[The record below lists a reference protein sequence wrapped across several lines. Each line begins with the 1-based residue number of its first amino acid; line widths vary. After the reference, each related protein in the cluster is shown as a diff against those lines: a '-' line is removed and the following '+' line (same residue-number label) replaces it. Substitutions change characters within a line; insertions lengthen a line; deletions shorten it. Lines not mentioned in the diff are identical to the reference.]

1 MTETSAPVA
10 NHGGML
16 IPFDMFRLSQLAGIL
31 GEVLIGKARNILDA
45 RLVAVRHE
53 TSRILLLRIEGHVSD
68 EDPAEFWRG
77 NPDLAMVTSQAVP
90 HRVLLYW
97 ASGATGAKRREGF
110 LFAQRG
116 QVIASDEA
124 TEDNVRPDGGWPVTR
139 LCEQM
144 RLSLDDLAAGFP
156 GSPRVEIPLVDAS
169 GYNDE
174 QLLMTLVGR
183 DAAGP
188 EGADE
193 DASKPGAAGGSTR
206 GMQPGAPP
214 RPLGGGPAAGPAGP
228 GRPAAPSAAP
238 PPRANIEEDTKRRAT
253 EAAAEAVER
262 QRKVAEVQASMR
274 HVVDELGIIVAPAA
288 GLAEPDLLRS
298 LVISAIQGDLP
309 PGLPRSLADSMQ
321 GKRCDVVLVVEFL
334 SEVFVENKPLSR
346 SEFESRSAKIDL
358 GGRSLLAL
366 EVLAPRLGYGTLVS
380 TGKRHAFVSRKP
392 EMTLPAEVIL
402 GILDGQT

>member
-1 MTETSAPVA
+1 MTETAAPIA
-10 NHGGML
+10 SHGGML
-16 IPFDMFRLSQLAGIL
+16 IPFDMFRLSQLAAIL

-68 EDPAEFWRG
+68 DDPADFWRT

-110 LFAQRG
+110 LFAERG
-116 QVIASDEA
+116 RVIASDEA

-144 RLSLDDLAAGFP
+144 RLSLADLAGGFA

-183 DAAGP
+183 DLAAA
-188 EGADE
+188 EAADD
-193 DASKPGAAGGSTR
+193 DAQKPGAPDGGGGSTR
-206 GMQPGAPP
+206 GMQPGQPS
-214 RPLGGGPAAGPAGP
+214 RPLGGGPGPARPGGP
-228 GRPAAPSAAP
+228 APAPS
-238 PPRANIEEDTKRRAT
+238 PRANIEEDNKRRAT
-253 EAAAEAVER
+253 EAAAEAAER
-262 QRKVAEVQASMR
+262 QRKAAEVQASMR
-274 HVVDELGIIVAPAA
+274 YVVDDLGVVVAPAA
-288 GLAEPDLLRS
+288 GLSEPDLLRP
-298 LVISAIQGDLP
+298 LVIPTIQGDLP
-309 PGLPRSLADSMQ
+309 AGLPRSLADSLQ
-321 GKRCDVVLVVEFL
+321 GKRCDLALVVEFL

-346 SEFESRSAKIDL
+346 PEFESRATKIEL
-358 GGRSLLAL
+358 GGRSLVAL

-402 GILDGQT
+402 GILDGQA